1 MKRMLILAVA
11 IVAMVFTTTNDASA
25 QSHFGGFGFGVGL
38 GQSFNGGFGGGSRFT
53 APPYFAQFP
62 PVYYNGIVRR
72 PYGISPFA
80 APAGITPVESGIVA
94 EIPQPRTIHNPFINQ
109 GHPVAAP
116 QKKPVYMKKAEVK
129 EMKNH
134 TTWIKNPFF
143 VPEVEAIAEVKIDA
157 EAEAIL
163 LASIDVAGATLI
175 DLAEMATFK
184 FN

>member
-1 MKRMLILAVA
+1 M
-11 IVAMVFTTTNDASA
+11 N
-25 QSHFGGFGFGVGL
+25 
-38 GQSFNGGFGGGSRFT
+38 
-53 APPYFAQFP
+53 
-62 PVYYNGIVRR
+62 
-72 PYGISPFA
+72 
-80 APAGITPVESGIVA
+80 
-94 EIPQPRTIHNPFINQ
+94 
-109 GHPVAAP
+109 
-116 QKKPVYMKKAEVK
+116 KAEVK

>member
-38 GQSFNGGFGGGSRFT
+38 NQSFNGGFGANRFRS
-53 APPYFAQFP
+53 PPYFAQFP

-80 APAGITPVESGIVA
+80 APAGIPPVELGIVVEKA
-94 EIPQPRTIHNPFINQ
+94 QPRTIHNPFVNQ
-109 GHPVAAP
+109 GHNVAAP
-116 QKKPVYMKKAEVK
+116 QKKPIHMNKAEVK